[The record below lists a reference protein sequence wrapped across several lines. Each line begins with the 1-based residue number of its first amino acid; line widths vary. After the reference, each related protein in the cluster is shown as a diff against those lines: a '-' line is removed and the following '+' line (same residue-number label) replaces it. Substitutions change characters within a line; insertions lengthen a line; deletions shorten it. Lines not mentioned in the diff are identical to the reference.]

1 MFHVFS
7 SIPDITVMSTAKE
20 LPHEKAEWKG
30 YTLDELRYMRAYTAA
45 RIEIS
50 RGRLKRNFTGL
61 KKANPVKSG
70 GMLGKVLG
78 TLSYL
83 DIALVT
89 FRLGSKAFKVMRWF
103 KRK

>member
-1 MFHVFS
+1 
-7 SIPDITVMSTAKE
+7 MSTPKE
-20 LPHEKAEWKG
+20 LPHEKEAWNG

-45 RIEIS
+45 RLEIN
-50 RGRLKRNFTGL
+50 RDRLRRNFGNVKKLGPASSTGL
-61 KKANPVKSG
+61 
-70 GMLGKVLG
+70 LGKVLG

-89 FRLGSKAFKVMRWF
+89 FRIGSKAFKAMRCL

>member
-1 MFHVFS
+1 MS
-7 SIPDITVMSTAKE
+7 STKE
-20 LPHEKAEWKG
+20 LPHEKESWKG

-45 RIEIS
+45 RIEIN
-50 RGRLKRNFTGL
+50 RDRLKRNFGGVKNFKPSSATGL
-61 KKANPVKSG
+61 
-70 GMLGKVLG
+70 LGKVLG

-89 FRLGSKAFKVMRWF
+89 FRIGSKAFKAMRWL

>member
-1 MFHVFS
+1 
-7 SIPDITVMSTAKE
+7 MSTPKE
-20 LPHEKAEWKG
+20 LPHEKEAWNG

-45 RIEIS
+45 RPEIN
-50 RGRLKRNFTGL
+50 RDRLRRNFGNVKKLGPASSTGL
-61 KKANPVKSG
+61 
-70 GMLGKVLG
+70 LGKVLG

-89 FRLGSKAFKVMRWF
+89 FRIGSKAFKAMRWL

>member
-1 MFHVFS
+1 
-7 SIPDITVMSTAKE
+7 MSATKI
-20 LPHEKAEWKG
+20 LPHEKPEWNG

-45 RIEIS
+45 RLEIN
-50 RGRLKRNFTGL
+50 RDRMQRNLVNLKNAG
-61 KKANPVKSG
+61 PVSKSG
-70 GMLGKVLG
+70 ILGKILG

-89 FRLGSKAFKVMRWF
+89 FRIGSKALRAMRLL

>member
-1 MFHVFS
+1 
-7 SIPDITVMSTAKE
+7 MSATKI
-20 LPHEKAEWKG
+20 LPHERPEWNG

-45 RIEIS
+45 RLEIN
-50 RGRLKRNFTGL
+50 RDRMQRNLVNLKNAG
-61 KKANPVKSG
+61 PVSKSG
-70 GMLGKVLG
+70 ILGKILG

-89 FRLGSKAFKVMRWF
+89 FRIGSKALRAMRLL